1 MNKLL
6 NKMRELTQQYEN
18 LDRVPIQ
25 MSDISGMCDLAEN
38 AVPSIDRLQDRLE
51 QGCLLAKQDGRWWLF
66 DPEGEGITGGE
77 TLRDVL
83 INLIYLDC

>member
-6 NKMRELTQQYEN
+6 KKMRKLTQQYEH
-18 LDRVPIQ
+18 LDRVPVQ
-25 MSDISGMCDLAEN
+25 MSDIAGMCDLVEN

-51 QGCLLAKQDGRWWLF
+51 QGCRLAKQDGRWWLF
-66 DPEGEGITGGE
+66 DAEGEGIAGGE

-83 INLIYLDC
+83 VNLIFMDC